1 MLQSFLSSV
10 TVRLQGRL
18 VPTHS
23 YYYRM
28 GGKRPSPCAA
38 NSHYKI
44 EGDWRPV
51 HRRGHEAG
59 MARECR
65 PLRRG
70 CGTAVYDALKGKFS
84 RAGVLPY
91 GLVTSH
97 CGANGTHIFC
107 VLGEP
112 RHGWNSNTEPL
123 VQIAA
128 IEW

>member
-1 MLQSFLSSV
+1 MCNACIALHLCCPRRQGD
-10 TVRLQGRL
+10 TVL
-18 VPTHS
+18 
-23 YYYRM
+23 
-28 GGKRPSPCAA
+28 
-38 NSHYKI
+38 
-44 EGDWRPV
+44 
-51 HRRGHEAG
+51 
-59 MARECR
+59 
-65 PLRRG
+65 
-70 CGTAVYDALKGKFS
+70 VYDTLKDKFS

-107 VLGEP
+107 MLGEP